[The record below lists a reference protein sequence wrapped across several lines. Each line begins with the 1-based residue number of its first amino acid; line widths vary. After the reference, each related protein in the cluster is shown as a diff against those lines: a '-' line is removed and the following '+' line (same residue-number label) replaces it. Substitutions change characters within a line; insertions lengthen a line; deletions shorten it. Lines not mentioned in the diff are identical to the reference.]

1 MHSYKLTDFFAV
13 YLQAVDTRSSTS
25 YLPPVVPTV
34 PPRIPIRLQHL
45 HNKRRHIR
53 NQLQLQQVS
62 EDPHQATEVGGSL
75 LTREGSFHLPSI
87 LPPNTVLRPLANNE
101 VKDTA
106 QLISLV

>member
-1 MHSYKLTDFFAV
+1 M
-13 YLQAVDTRSSTS
+13 
-25 YLPPVVPTV
+25 
-34 PPRIPIRLQHL
+34 
-45 HNKRRHIR
+45 R

-62 EDPHQATEVGGSL
+62 EDPHQATEVGGGPL